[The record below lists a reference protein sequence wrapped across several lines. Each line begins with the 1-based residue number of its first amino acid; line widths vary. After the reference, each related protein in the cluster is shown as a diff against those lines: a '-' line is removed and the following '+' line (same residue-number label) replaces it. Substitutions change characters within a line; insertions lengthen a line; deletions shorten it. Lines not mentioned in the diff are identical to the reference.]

1 MKLISFVYSTILLL
15 IVLKLRYNK
24 INLTSFYPL
33 FIGVISAAVFGF
45 IDSIFFLTAE
55 KSLDSYF
62 SKLGFDDITIPLIV
76 GAISASISLIIAN
89 YFEHF
94 LQQKY
99 DFIKNPFLD
108 VIGMFIGTAVVIL
121 LYRIYKFHIKNKDTK

>member
-55 KSLDSYF
+55 KSL
-62 SKLGFDDITIPLIV
+62 LHHLIH
-76 GAISASISLIIAN
+76 SLKQVLYIQFHMLLN
-89 YFEHF
+89 Y
-94 LQQKY
+94 Y
-99 DFIKNPFLD
+99 
-108 VIGMFIGTAVVIL
+108 
-121 LYRIYKFHIKNKDTK
+121 